1 MVCRDAKYD
10 SVVELVISFSRLI
23 TGQMVRYMVA
33 LDGSEGAQKAFDLCL
48 KIAKT
53 NDIVFLITV
62 LQGDNSPKA
71 KEDANNMII
80 NHERV
85 CQEKGVS
92 TNYT

>member
-1 MVCRDAKYD
+1 MQGR
-10 SVVELVISFSRLI
+10 EIRLCSGVGDLFQS
-23 TGQMVRYMVA
+23 TNHWAQMVRYMVA